1 MLHSYTVQLYF
12 NPRSRVGNDSLY
24 TSVLHIIAYFNPRSR
39 VGNDAESMKKIMDE
53 IIFQSTFPRGERR
66 KNTFDLPDRKRISIH
81 VPAWGTTRLSQASE
95 DGVHISI
102 HVPAWGTTAADAK
115 KTGDELFQSTFPRGE
130 RQQIL
135 TIFRLYFCIGITN
148 LHFTSLLLS
157 EFFILF
163 ISFVRFFKFFM
174 VRVSLGFSVCF

>member
-1 MLHSYTVQLYF
+1 MIEDIPMDEISIHVPAWGTTSRSDSLLISMQFQSTFPRGERQCSASVSESVRHFNPRSRVGNDNSLFRFMVSYPYF
-12 NPRSRVGNDSLY
+12 NPRSRVGNDLFRNCMC
-24 TSVLHIIAYFNPRSR
+24 A
-39 VGNDAESMKKIMDE
+39 
-53 IIFQSTFPRGERR
+53 
-66 KNTFDLPDRKRISIH
+66 FDIISIH
-81 VPAWGTTRLSQASE
+81 VPAWGTTFSPFIIE
-95 DGVHISI
+95 MF
-102 HVPAWGTTAADAK
+102 HV
-115 KTGDELFQSTFPRGE
+115 FQSTFPRGE

>member
-1 MLHSYTVQLYF
+1 MQCAHFNPRSRVGNDKTAITTSLNTTNFNPRSRVGNDQSGQYRNGGIRYF
-12 NPRSRVGNDSLY
+12 NPRSRVGND
-24 TSVLHIIAYFNPRSR
+24 RSANR
-39 VGNDAESMKKIMDE
+39 GNANNVI
-53 IIFQSTFPRGERR
+53 
-66 KNTFDLPDRKRISIH
+66 
-81 VPAWGTTRLSQASE
+81 
-95 DGVHISI
+95 
-102 HVPAWGTTAADAK
+102 
-115 KTGDELFQSTFPRGE
+115 FQSTFPRGE

>member
-1 MLHSYTVQLYF
+1 MILIIVWAISIHVPAWGTTTMTNTL
-12 NPRSRVGNDSLY
+12 
-24 TSVLHIIAYFNPRSR
+24 TSQN
-39 VGNDAESMKKIMDE
+39 
-53 IIFQSTFPRGERR
+53 IFQSTFPRGERHALGGNGMVT
-66 KNTFDLPDRKRISIH
+66 KIFQSTFPRGERHCNGSLHSH
-81 VPAWGTTRLSQASE
+81 C
-95 DGVHISI
+95 
-102 HVPAWGTTAADAK
+102 
-115 KTGDELFQSTFPRGE
+115 TGFQSTFPRGE

>member
-1 MLHSYTVQLYF
+1 MLSIRFQSTFPRGERHVRDQTSLQDMNF
-12 NPRSRVGNDSLY
+12 NPRSRVGNDSK
-24 TSVLHIIAYFNPRSR
+24 H
-39 VGNDAESMKKIMDE
+39 
-53 IIFQSTFPRGERR
+53 TFGLIQIP
-66 KNTFDLPDRKRISIH
+66 ISIH
-81 VPAWGTTRLSQASE
+81 VPAWGTTSCCLGSFFYS
-95 DGVHISI
+95 
-102 HVPAWGTTAADAK
+102 
-115 KTGDELFQSTFPRGE
+115 LFQSTFPRGE